1 MLTMATTLVY
11 HPEGLAAI
19 RHRVERAH
27 DNVVDAVHRDAFRH
41 AAKRTGRM
49 AASITR
55 RDVRRLV
62 SRITVGGKG
71 IEYWPTVEYGSHPHV
86 IRPRKKQALHW
97 PTAVHPVKRVNHP
110 GTPAQPFMRR
120 ALYKRRILIVKG

>member
-1 MLTMATTLVY
+1 MATKLVY
-11 HPEGLAAI
+11 NPEGLAAI

-27 DNVVDAVHRDAFRH
+27 DNVVDAVHHDAFRY

-49 AASITR
+49 ASSITR
-55 RDVRRLV
+55 KDVRRLV
-62 SRITVGGKG
+62 SRITVGGEG
-71 IEYWPTVEYGSHPHV
+71 IEYWPTVEYGSHPHI

-97 PTAVHPVKRVNHP
+97 AGDRHPSKRVHHP

-120 ALYKRRILIVKG
+120 ALYKKRVLLPKGA